1 MERPVLTTLALLI
14 AAPFVCAQ
22 PRITAG
28 DPVDLFTGLYV
39 NTSTDIALDSTPP
52 IAIRRVYRPEDR
64 MSRAFGIGTN
74 HNYDIFLVGD
84 HDPYTYIDLILEDGG
99 RVHFERTSRGK
110 SFEDAVYRHT
120 GTHTQYENAVLA
132 WNASWRGWDMKLRD
146 GSLYQFP
153 ESRWAQR
160 GSQAALIRIQ
170 DPLGN
175 SLQFVRSAGG
185 DLTRIVSSSGRKLAF
200 TYDAGHRVTLIQD
213 DAGRSVQYAYDAK
226 GRLVQ
231 VVGVDGATIAY
242 SYDDRDR
249 MLTVGD
255 AEGNLSLR
263 MVYDRAGRCVRQILP
278 DGRSFRFAYTTAS
291 KGKTLRVDVIQPD
304 GAHERVI
311 FNAAGYPVSDTVIP
325 AGGEQP
331 LRTTSAFTPTR

>member
-1 MERPVLTTLALLI
+1 MERPVLTTLALLV
-14 AAPFVCAQ
+14 AAPFLCAQ

-39 NTSTDIALDSTPP
+39 NASTDIAVDSTPP
-52 IAIRRVYRPEDR
+52 IVIRRVYRPEDR

-110 SFEDAVYRHT
+110 SFEDAVYRHA
-120 GTHTQYENAVLA
+120 GTHTQYENAVIV
-132 WNASWRGWDMKLRD
+132 WNPTWRGWDMKLQD

-160 GSQAALIRIQ
+160 GSQAAVVRMQ
-170 DPLGN
+170 DHLGN
-175 SLQFVRSAGG
+175 SLQFVRSAAG
-185 DLTRIVSSSGRKLAF
+185 DLIRIVSSSGRKLAF
-200 TYDAGHRVTLIQD
+200 TYDAGHRITLIQD
-213 DAGRSVQYAYDAK
+213 DTGKTVQYTYDAK
-226 GRLVQ
+226 SRLVQ
-231 VVGVDGATIAY
+231 AVDADGATTNY

-249 MLTVGD
+249 MTSVGD
-255 AEGNLSLR
+255 AEGKLSLR
-263 MVYDRAGRCVRQILP
+263 MVYDRAGPCVKQILP
-278 DGRSFRFAYTTAS
+278 DGRSFRFAYTAGS

-311 FNAAGYPVSDTVIP
+311 FNATGYPVSDTVIP
-325 AGGEQP
+325 PAEQP

>member
-1 MERPVLTTLALLI
+1 MERPVLSTLALLI
-14 AAPFVCAQ
+14 AAPFACAQ

-28 DPVDLFTGLYV
+28 DPVDLFTGLYL
-39 NTSTDIALDSTPP
+39 NASTDIALDSTPP
-52 IAIRRVYRPEDR
+52 NAIRRVYRPEDR

-99 RVHFERTSRGK
+99 RVHFERTSPGK
-110 SFEDAVYRHT
+110 SFENAVYRHT

-132 WNASWRGWDMKLRD
+132 WSPAWRGWDMKLQD

-160 GSQAALIRIQ
+160 GSQAAVVRMQ

-175 SLQFVRSAGG
+175 SLQFVRSAAG
-185 DLTRIVSSSGRKLAF
+185 DLTRVVSSTGRKLVFA
-200 TYDAGHRVTLIQD
+200 YDAGHRITLIQD
-213 DAGRSVQYAYDAK
+213 DAGKTVQYAYDAK
-226 GRLVQ
+226 SRLVQ
-231 VVGVDGATIAY
+231 VVDVDGAATTY

-249 MLTVGD
+249 MITVGD
-255 AEGNLSLR
+255 AEGNVRLR

-278 DGRSFRFAYTTAS
+278 DGRSFRFAYTSGS
-291 KGKTLRVDVIQPD
+291 KGRTLQVDVVQPD
-304 GAHERVI
+304 GAHERVV
-311 FNAAGYPVSDTVIP
+311 FNTAGYPVSDTVIP
-325 AGGEQP
+325 PAEQP

>member
-14 AAPFVCAQ
+14 AAPLVSAQ

-28 DPVDLFTGLYV
+28 DPVDLFTGLYL
-39 NTSTDIALDSTPP
+39 NASTDIALDSTPP
-52 IAIRRVYRPEDR
+52 ILIRRVYRPEDH

-132 WNASWRGWDMKLRD
+132 WNPAWRGWDMKLED

-160 GSQAALIRIQ
+160 GSQAAVVRIQ
-170 DPLGN
+170 DPRGN
-175 SLQFVRSAGG
+175 SLQFVRSAAG
-185 DLTRIVSSSGRKLAF
+185 DLTKIVSSSGQKLSL
-200 TYDAGHRVTLIQD
+200 TYDAGHRITRIQD
-213 DAGRSVQYAYDAK
+213 DSGNAVQYAYDEKA
-226 GRLVQ
+226 RLVQ
-231 VVGVDGATIAY
+231 VVDVDGATTTY
-242 SYDDRDR
+242 SYDGRDR

-255 AEGNLSLR
+255 AEGNVRLR
-263 MVYDRAGRCVRQILP
+263 MAYDRSGRCVRQILP
-278 DGRSFRFAYTTAS
+278 DGRSFRFAYTAVS

-311 FNAAGYPVSDTVIP
+311 FSAAGYPLSDTVIRP
-325 AGGEQP
+325 AEQP
-331 LRTTSAFTPTR
+331 VRTTSAFTPTR